1 MSELSDKQGLRQ
13 GSQQDSDQEPGQE
26 PGQQKDI
33 VLIVEDDRSLRE
45 LLTEEM
51 QDAGYIALEAG
62 DTQQALAVL
71 ADHAVNLIIS
81 DLRLPGASG
90 LELLATMHQQADSP
104 GFIIITAFG
113 TVEQAVDA
121 LKQGADDFLTKPIK
135 LDHLRI
141 AAERVIQRRKL
152 HEELTRYR
160 KLIGDSGFHGM
171 LGRSSA
177 MQRLSSIIRMVAR
190 AEGPVLITGE
200 SGTGKELVAR
210 ALHEESPRKNGPFV
224 AVNCAG
230 IPPALLESELFGH
243 TAQAFTG
250 ARKAR
255 TGLFAEADGGSLL
268 LDEIGEMPME
278 MQAKL
283 LRILEDGRIRPVG
296 SNQETQ
302 LDVRIIAATNRDLDE
317 EVRNGRFREDLYFR
331 LQTFAMQVPP
341 LRERGDDI
349 ELLAAQF
356 IGRLN
361 LQLNRDI
368 QGISD
373 AALARLRAHDY
384 PGNVRELASAI
395 ERAVTF
401 CQGSDIDLQDLPE
414 RLQTAAPPTTGDEA
428 SKITQQL
435 LTGHGSAE
443 PGALPALQDI
453 ELAYIQLVLKRL
465 GGNKRQAAAALGIG
479 RRTLYRRLGIDE

>member
-1 MSELSDKQGLRQ
+1 MSEHKLHTTIDT
-13 GSQQDSDQEPGQE
+13 
-26 PGQQKDI
+26 
-33 VLIVEDDRSLRE
+33 VLIVEDDQALRE
-45 LLTEEM
+45 LLVEEM
-51 QDAGYIALEAG
+51 QDAGYRALQAG
-62 DTQQALAVL
+62 DTSQALPLLSAGEVQ
-71 ADHAVNLIIS
+71 LIIS

-90 LELLATMHQQADSP
+90 LDLLATVRQQTDSP
-104 GFIIITAFG
+104 GFIMVTAFG

-152 HEELTRYR
+152 QEELTRYR

-171 LGRSSA
+171 LGRSDA
-177 MQRLSSIIRMVAR
+177 MQRLSSAIRMVAR
-190 AEGPVLITGE
+190 AEGPALITGE

-210 ALHEESPRKNGPFV
+210 ALHEESPRRTGPYV

-230 IPPALLESELFGH
+230 IPPELLESELFGH

-255 TGLFAEADGGSLL
+255 RGLFEEADGGSLL
-268 LDEIGEMPME
+268 LDELGEMPME

-283 LRILEDGRIRPVG
+283 LRILQDGKIRPVG

-302 LDVRIIAATNRDLDE
+302 LDVRIIAATNRDLED
-317 EVRNGRFREDLYFR
+317 EVREGRFREDLYFR
-331 LQTFAMQVPP
+331 LQTFAMHVPP

-349 ELLAAQF
+349 ELLAAHF
-356 IGRLN
+356 IDRFN
-361 LQLNRDI
+361 LQLQRDV

-373 AALARLRAHDY
+373 AALARLRAHDF

-401 CQGSDIDLQDLPE
+401 CQGREIALADLPE
-414 RLQTAAPPTTGDEA
+414 RLQAASVPEHDEADRITRQLLNGDTGAAPDT
-428 SKITQQL
+428 
-435 LTGHGSAE
+435 
-443 PGALPALQDI
+443 LPSLQEI
-453 ELAYIQLVLKRL
+453 ELAYIQMVLARMN
-465 GGNKRQAAAALGIG
+465 GNKRQTAAALGIG

>member
-1 MSELSDKQGLRQ
+1 MSEK
-13 GSQQDSDQEPGQE
+13 QEPGME
-26 PGQQKDI
+26 T
-33 VLIVEDDRSLRE
+33 VLIVEDDDALRE
-45 LLTEEM
+45 LLVEEM
-51 QDAGYIALEAG
+51 QDAGYRALQAG
-62 DTQQALAVL
+62 DTSQALTIL
-71 ADHAVNLIIS
+71 AQHDVQLIIS

-90 LELLATMHQQADSP
+90 LDLLATIRQQADSP
-104 GFIIITAFG
+104 GFIMVTAFG
-113 TVEQAVDA
+113 TVEQAVNA

-152 HEELTRYR
+152 QEELARYR

-171 LGRSSA
+171 LGRSDA
-177 MQRLSSIIRMVAR
+177 VQRLSSTIRMVAR
-190 AEGPVLITGE
+190 AEGPALITGE

-210 ALHEESPRKNGPFV
+210 ALHEESPRKNGPYV

-230 IPPALLESELFGH
+230 IPPELLESELFGH

-255 TGLFAEADGGSLL
+255 TGLFEEADGGSLL
-268 LDEIGEMPME
+268 LDELGEMPME

-283 LRILEDGRIRPVG
+283 LRILQDGRIRPVG
-296 SNQETQ
+296 SNQEKQ
-302 LDVRIIAATNRDLDE
+302 LDVRIIAATNRDLEE
-317 EVRNGRFREDLYFR
+317 EVRQGRFREDLYFR
-331 LQTFAMQVPP
+331 LQTFAMHVPP

-349 ELLAAQF
+349 ELLAAHF
-356 IGRLN
+356 IGRFN

-401 CQGSDIDLQDLPE
+401 CQHSEIDLPDLPE
-414 RLQTAAPPTTGDEA
+414 RLQATPAQAVDEA
-428 SKITQQL
+428 AQVTQQL
-435 LTGHGSAE
+435 LSGHISGGDSKM
-443 PGALPALQDI
+443 PSLQDV
-453 ELAYIQLVLKRL
+453 ELAYIQMVLKRHH
-465 GGNKRQAAAALGIG
+465 GNKRQAAAALGIG
-479 RRTLYRRLGIDE
+479 RRTLYRRLGIDD

>member
-1 MSELSDKQGLRQ
+1 MSEK
-13 GSQQDSDQEPGQE
+13 QEPGME
-26 PGQQKDI
+26 T
-33 VLIVEDDRSLRE
+33 VLIVEDDDALRE
-45 LLTEEM
+45 LLVEEM
-51 QDAGYIALEAG
+51 QDAGYRALQAG
-62 DTQQALAVL
+62 DTSQALTIL
-71 ADHAVNLIIS
+71 AQHDVQLIIS

-90 LELLATMHQQADSP
+90 LDLLATIRQQADSP
-104 GFIIITAFG
+104 GFIMVTAFG
-113 TVEQAVDA
+113 TVEQAVNA

-152 HEELTRYR
+152 QEELARYR

-171 LGRSSA
+171 LGRSDA
-177 MQRLSSIIRMVAR
+177 VQRLSSTIRMVAR
-190 AEGPVLITGE
+190 AEGPALITGE

-210 ALHEESPRKNGPFV
+210 ALHEESPRKNGPYV

-230 IPPALLESELFGH
+230 IPPELLESELFGH

-255 TGLFAEADGGSLL
+255 TGLFEEADGGSLL
-268 LDEIGEMPME
+268 LDELGEMPME

-283 LRILEDGRIRPVG
+283 LRILQDGRIRPVG
-296 SNQETQ
+296 SNQEKQ
-302 LDVRIIAATNRDLDE
+302 LDVRIIAATNRDLEE
-317 EVRNGRFREDLYFR
+317 EVRQGRFREDLYFR
-331 LQTFAMQVPP
+331 LQTFAMHVPP

-349 ELLAAQF
+349 ELLAAHL
-356 IGRLN
+356 IGRFN

-401 CQGSDIDLQDLPE
+401 CQHSEIDLPDLPE
-414 RLQTAAPPTTGDEA
+414 RLQATPAQAVDEA
-428 SKITQQL
+428 AQVTQQL
-435 LTGHGSAE
+435 LSGHISGGDSKM
-443 PGALPALQDI
+443 PSLQDV
-453 ELAYIQLVLKRL
+453 ELAYIQMVLKRHH
-465 GGNKRQAAAALGIG
+465 GNKRQAAAALGIG
-479 RRTLYRRLGIDE
+479 RRTLYRRLGIDD

>member
-1 MSELSDKQGLRQ
+1 MSDGQKHN
-13 GSQQDSDQEPGQE
+13 QET
-26 PGQQKDI
+26 
-33 VLIVEDDRSLRE
+33 VLIVEDDQALRE

-62 DTQQALAVL
+62 DTSRALALL
-71 ADHAVNLIIS
+71 AERSVQLIIS

-90 LELLATMHQQADSP
+90 LDLLASIRQQADSP
-104 GFIIITAFG
+104 GFIMITAFG

-152 HEELTRYR
+152 QEELARYR

-171 LGRSSA
+171 LGRSEA
-177 MQRLSSIIRMVAR
+177 MQRLFSAIRMVAR
-190 AEGPVLITGE
+190 AEGPALITGE

-210 ALHEESPRKNGPFV
+210 ALHDESPRSNGPYV

-230 IPPALLESELFGH
+230 IPPELLESELFGH

-255 TGLFAEADGGSLL
+255 TGLFEEADGGSLL
-268 LDEIGEMPME
+268 LDELGEMPMP

-283 LRILEDGRIRPVG
+283 LRILQDGKIRPVG
-296 SNQETQ
+296 SNQEKQ
-302 LDVRIIAATNRDLDE
+302 LDVRIIAASNRDLE
-317 EVRNGRFREDLYFR
+317 AEVRQGRFREDLYFR
-331 LQTFAMQVPP
+331 LQTFAMHVPP

-349 ELLAAQF
+349 ELLVAHF
-356 IGRLN
+356 IGRFN
-361 LQLNRDI
+361 LQLQRDI
-368 QGISD
+368 EGIGD

-401 CQGSDIDLQDLPE
+401 CQSKEINLPDLPE
-414 RLQTAAPPTTGDEA
+414 RLQAAPTPAADDA
-428 SKITQQL
+428 SQLTQQL
-435 LTGHGSAE
+435 LSVQGKDS
-443 PGALPALQDI
+443 GAPLPSLQDM
-453 ELAYIQLVLKRL
+453 EMAYIKMVLDRHA
-465 GGNKRQAAAALGIG
+465 GNKRQAAATLGIG
-479 RRTLYRRLGIDE
+479 RRTLYRRLGLDD